1 MLFEDR
7 NGMKPDAVE
16 TAAYDQAK
24 VQVKTPGGRVELV
37 GLQTNDAILSLKHLR
52 TMSYEP
58 FVVLCHV
65 CAANS

>member
-37 GLQTNDAILSLKHLR
+37 GLQTNDAILS
-52 TMSYEP
+52 
-58 FVVLCHV
+58 
-65 CAANS
+65 